1 MRIPDG
7 VRRTVNVVLCLAAVV
22 AVGWSGREIWLV
34 WDGRRQ
40 IDAACA
46 GLVPA
51 GRVLALS
58 EAGGTITHRA
68 LDEDSFDPDTGI
80 AHDCEIFSTE
90 AGERAGTD
98 TGIRW
103 FFTARMG
110 VLPADRPQV
119 ADSPHENLLDLLG
132 GTTYPPQPLGGGIAG
147 RVTGSSVTVQLPCEE
162 GKAGDRPVRALWA
175 RAELNTRG
183 GSRAGGRDRAVLA
196 ETAVLTANNLAD
208 RLGCADRLP
217 DAPDDVPAP
226 PAGPVPATRAEGTCA
241 WYGKSGLADRSP
253 YPDEVLESRTDGRV
267 WDEHCGLVLGFGR
280 ADAVYYD
287 EAGEAD
293 EADEADEHRRVSSP
307 DTPGEWFVSLHTYAG
322 PVAEDL
328 RLTATDD
335 GEPVEP
341 ATPGKAGRSATD
353 PVWWASSVCDGRPQ
367 IHTMTLARGYAELV
381 EPRTEAL
388 FRAYVDDVTARRGC
402 TDVVL
407 PDHSTFR
414 ADRDQA

>member
-110 VLPADRPQV
+110 VLLGRPAP
-119 ADSPHENLLDLLG
+119 
-132 GTTYPPQPLGGGIAG
+132 G
-147 RVTGSSVTVQLPCEE
+147 R
-162 GKAGDRPVRALWA
+162 
-175 RAELNTRG
+175 
-183 GSRAGGRDRAVLA
+183 
-196 ETAVLTANNLAD
+196 
-208 RLGCADRLP
+208 RLP
-217 DAPDDVPAP
+217 A
-226 PAGPVPATRAEGTCA
+226 R
-241 WYGKSGLADRSP
+241 
-253 YPDEVLESRTDGRV
+253 
-267 WDEHCGLVLGFGR
+267 
-280 ADAVYYD
+280 
-287 EAGEAD
+287 
-293 EADEADEHRRVSSP
+293 
-307 DTPGEWFVSLHTYAG
+307 
-322 PVAEDL
+322 
-328 RLTATDD
+328 
-335 GEPVEP
+335 EP
-341 ATPGKAGRSATD
+341 ARPARRDHLPTAAPGRRYRSA
-353 PVWWASSVCDGRPQ
+353 G
-367 IHTMTLARGYAELV
+367 
-381 EPRTEAL
+381 
-388 FRAYVDDVTARRGC
+388 
-402 TDVVL
+402 
-407 PDHSTFR
+407 
-414 ADRDQA
+414 

>member
-1 MRIPDG
+1 M
-7 VRRTVNVVLCLAAVV
+7 
-22 AVGWSGREIWLV
+22 
-34 WDGRRQ
+34 
-40 IDAACA
+40 
-46 GLVPA
+46 
-51 GRVLALS
+51 
-58 EAGGTITHRA
+58 
-68 LDEDSFDPDTGI
+68 
-80 AHDCEIFSTE
+80 
-90 AGERAGTD
+90 
-98 TGIRW
+98 
-103 FFTARMG
+103 
-110 VLPADRPQV
+110 
-119 ADSPHENLLDLLG
+119 
-132 GTTYPPQPLGGGIAG
+132 
-147 RVTGSSVTVQLPCEE
+147 
-162 GKAGDRPVRALWA
+162 
-175 RAELNTRG
+175 
-183 GSRAGGRDRAVLA
+183 
-196 ETAVLTANNLAD
+196 
-208 RLGCADRLP
+208 
-217 DAPDDVPAP
+217 
-226 PAGPVPATRAEGTCA
+226 
-241 WYGKSGLADRSP
+241 
-253 YPDEVLESRTDGRV
+253 

-287 EAGEAD
+287 EAD
-293 EADEADEHRRVSSP
+293 EAGEDGEHRRVSSP